1 MEYTEKSFLLK
12 NGKTCTFRSP
22 GPDDASGMLDYLR
35 LTYSETD
42 FMTRYP
48 EEVKFTIEEEASLL
62 NDRFGGPDGMM
73 IAAFLDSRVI
83 GCVSFSRISGVIKVR
98 HRAGLGI
105 AVLKEYWNTGLGT
118 LLLSEAIVHAEKSG
132 FEQLEL
138 EVITSNDRAFRMYRN
153 FGFELYGT
161 RENAFKL
168 KDGSYCAEHLMM
180 KRLCPGGS
188 Q

>member
-1 MEYTEKSFLLK
+1 MEYGEKTFLLK
-12 NGKTCTFRSP
+12 NGMNCTLRSP
-22 GPDDASGMLDYLR
+22 GPDDASAMLEYLR

-42 FMTRYP
+42 FMMRYP
-48 EEVKFTIEEEASLL
+48 EEVKFTVQEEADLL
-62 NDRFGGPDGMM
+62 TNRLGDSDGMM
-73 IAAFLDSRVI
+73 IAAFLDGRVI

-105 AVLKEYWNTGLGT
+105 AVLKEYWNTGLGS